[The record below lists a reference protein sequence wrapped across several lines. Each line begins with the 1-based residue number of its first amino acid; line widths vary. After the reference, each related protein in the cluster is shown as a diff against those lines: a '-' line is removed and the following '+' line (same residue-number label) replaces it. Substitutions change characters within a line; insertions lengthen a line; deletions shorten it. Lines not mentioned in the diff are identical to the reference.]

1 MQKTF
6 IQRAKKSFND
16 NPLNNSQENTK
27 SIIVNPLRTLSVIKW
42 FKIKRK
48 TTNINYLNTY
58 DEKRKLRELELLF
71 QKFDEDGSGTLE
83 MDELFNMFLYV
94 GINIGYKNIITLF
107 SQCDEKETNPH
118 PKKHLTLKEFQKLML
133 SEHTNA
139 EFRKI
144 MKEYRHKIREDEFSG
159 FDVRSIFIPTDLNE
173 MLSFLYRKT
182 I

>member
-1 MQKTF
+1 
-6 IQRAKKSFND
+6 
-16 NPLNNSQENTK
+16 
-27 SIIVNPLRTLSVIKW
+27 
-42 FKIKRK
+42 
-48 TTNINYLNTY
+48 
-58 DEKRKLRELELLF
+58 
-71 QKFDEDGSGTLE
+71 
-83 MDELFNMFLYV
+83 
-94 GINIGYKNIITLF
+94 
-107 SQCDEKETNPH
+107 
-118 PKKHLTLKEFQKLML
+118 ML